1 MLKTRVLTALVM
13 AGIGLMLLFLAPP
26 PWFACLTALLLL
38 GIGGREAGRL
48 AGFDDETRSG
58 LFAAL
63 LLSIAALLYFFVSA
77 QILQLLLIFAAALWM
92 ILLLWLTRAQAGR
105 DKTAL
110 KLFVLGCILMTAW
123 IGAISLQQASPWLV
137 LMLVI
142 IIAAADIGAYFT
154 GRAIGGPKLA
164 PSISP
169 GKTRSGALGGLL
181 AAAVAAAVTAT
192 VLPQAPFGPMLA
204 AMIGFGLALVSIG
217 GDLFI
222 SLLKRQR
229 AMKDTSSL
237 LPGHGGVLDRFDSL
251 GAALPLFALAWIW
264 WGQ

>member
-1 MLKTRVLTALVM
+1 MLRTRALTAVVL

-26 PWFACLTALLLL
+26 PWFAGLTALLLL
-38 GIGGREAGRL
+38 GLGGREAGRL
-48 AGFDDETRSG
+48 AGFDREAHTG
-58 LFAAL
+58 LFAGL
-63 LLSIAALLYFFVSA
+63 LLVIGAAIYFLTSA
-77 QILQLLLIFAAALWM
+77 QIQQLLLVFAATLWL

-105 DKTAL
+105 EKTGL
-110 KLFVLGCILMTAW
+110 KLFVLGSILLAAW
-123 IGAISLQQASPWLV
+123 IGAISLQQSSPWLV
-137 LMLVI
+137 LMLVV

-154 GRAIGGPKLA
+154 GRAIGGTKLA

-169 GKTRSGALGGLL
+169 GKTRSGALGGLV
-181 AAAVAAAVTAT
+181 AAAVVAAVAAAVM
-192 VLPQAPFGPMLA
+192 PQAPFNPLPA
-204 AMIGFGLALVSIG
+204 AVIGFGLALVSIG

-229 AMKDTSSL
+229 GLKDTSSL

-251 GAALPLFALAWIW
+251 GAALPLFALVWIW

>member
-1 MLKTRVLTALVM
+1 MLKTRFLTALVL
-13 AGIGLMLLFLAPP
+13 AALGLLLLFLAPP
-26 PWFACLTALLLL
+26 PWFAALTALLLL

-48 AGFDDETRSG
+48 AGFDDERRCA
-58 LFAAL
+58 LFAGL
-63 LLSIAALLYFFVSA
+63 LLAIGAALYGFAST
-77 QILQLLLIFAAALWM
+77 QSQQLLLVFAAALWLV
-92 ILLLWLTRAQAGR
+92 LLLWLTRAQAGR
-105 DKTAL
+105 DQIGI
-110 KLFVLGCILMTAW
+110 KLFVLGSILLSAW
-123 IGAISLQQASPWLV
+123 VGAISLQLGSPWLV
-137 LMLVI
+137 LMLVV

-169 GKTRSGALGGLL
+169 GKTRSGAIGGLL
-181 AAAVAAAVTAT
+181 AAAVVAAIAAA
-192 VLPQAPFGPMLA
+192 VLPQAPFTPILA
-204 AMIGFGLALVSIG
+204 ATIGLGLALVSIG

-229 AMKDTSSL
+229 GMKDTSAL

-251 GAALPLFALAWIW
+251 GAALPLFALAWMW